1 VRPLIGGRKPLTSV
15 CVMSSGYV
23 SSNKRT
29 DGLSLAKRENVADV
43 PNLFQVQTF
52 AIMPEKF
59 TAAERD
65 LITKASQ
72 DLHRYERI
80 AEEHSVILRKD
91 LDGLNRAHQEY
102 AANSPPMGFLP
113 PRDEFNR
120 YIEESEKVLTKK
132 CRTLLEHATC
142 CKFNGVIMCQST
154 VFCSHVRGKRCFISL
169 PGSTTRCI

>member
-1 VRPLIGGRKPLTSV
+1 ML
-15 CVMSSGYV
+15 
-23 SSNKRT
+23 
-29 DGLSLAKRENVADV
+29 
-43 PNLFQVQTF
+43 QTF
-52 AIMPEKF
+52 RTSFKF
-59 TAAERD
+59 R
-65 LITKASQ
+65 LSPSCRKSLQLQSGILSIITKASQ

-154 VFCSHVRGKRCFISL
+154 VFCSHVRGKRCLISL
-169 PGSTTRCI
+169 PGSTS